1 MWGWTGSDLDF
12 LDLPAPRALHM
23 VYVKCIENLNRDERD
38 DLDSNLRIDYEEL
51 RELGKPKKRQRVSAE
66 ILKTGEVG

>member
-1 MWGWTGSDLDF
+1 
-12 LDLPAPRALHM
+12 M